1 MMSDLTAEPAEV
13 AMTIEITRAATGLT
27 EVFDLVGHVVGY
39 EKLNDDEEL

>member
-27 EVFDLVGHVVGY
+27 EVFDLVGHVVEV

>member
-27 EVFDLVGHVVGY
+27 EVYDLVGQVVEV
-39 EKLNDDEEL
+39 EKLDNDEEL

>member
-1 MMSDLTAEPAEV
+1 MSELTAEPAEV

>member
-1 MMSDLTAEPAEV
+1 MSNELTAEPAEV